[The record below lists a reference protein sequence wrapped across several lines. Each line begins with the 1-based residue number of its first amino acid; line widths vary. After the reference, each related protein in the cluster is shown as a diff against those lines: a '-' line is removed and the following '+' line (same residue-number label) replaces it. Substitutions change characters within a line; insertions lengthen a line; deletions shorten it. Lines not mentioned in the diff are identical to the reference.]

1 MKLGFCA
8 AANGDWSEK
17 ERVFG
22 WVGGRSQGC
31 EREGG
36 REGGRELKIKG

>member
-1 MKLGFCA
+1 MNLGFCA

-22 WVGGRSQGC
+22 WVGGWAITGMRK
-31 EREGG
+31 GG